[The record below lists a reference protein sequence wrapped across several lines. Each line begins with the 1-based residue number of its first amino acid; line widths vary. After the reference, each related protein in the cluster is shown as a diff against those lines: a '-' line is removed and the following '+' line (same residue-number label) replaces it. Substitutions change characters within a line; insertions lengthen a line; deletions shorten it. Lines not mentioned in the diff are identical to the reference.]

1 MEWCYPYL
9 MYGFCGSVTLIS
21 IKSSQTSAKARFL
34 GYSRSRQ
41 GDNIGHQSQQP
52 VLTEGRRV
60 GWHTHHSHSW
70 LPLSEEPSQISVNM
84 LSQISAIL
92 GGLEGHILR
101 RKRKIYES
109 VTSSIQNDLKPCYE
123 GGPQGGTSSSQFSGI
138 PFPINFL
145 LCWQLSKNPSLQP
158 EFLYCS

>member
-1 MEWCYPYL
+1 MTIL
-9 MYGFCGSVTLIS
+9 VIITAS
-21 IKSSQTSAKARFL
+21 
-34 GYSRSRQ
+34 
-41 GDNIGHQSQQP
+41 
-52 VLTEGRRV
+52 LTEGRRV
-60 GWHTHHSHSW
+60 GWDTHRHSW

-123 GGPQGGTSSSQFSGI
+123 GGPQGSTSSSWFSGI

-145 LCWQLSKNPSLQP
+145 LCWQLSKNPSIPP
-158 EFLYCS
+158 EFLYCSQPRCWDSRRMQGKELRGLSVYKLQPLVCSLGHRVHLCLL